1 MDEYFSNELWRA
13 IGGSSVL
20 LLHRYF
26 SVEEN
31 FIRAST
37 RIYIYFFSFFA
48 CNWVISFNIRR
59 NSHGWQSISKSFE
72 IRRRSLIWQAELPL
86 GHGLKVPWKTYLK
99 SRGIQWNC
107 FLRDRSYAPLAFQ
120 PSLVIA
126 IQIKSPW
133 PADKAILVSVISS
146 REFRCCIA
154 IGKKF
159 CESSLWRFTCCLSPV
174 PFIENLVKWI
184 I

>member
-1 MDEYFSNELWRA
+1 M
-13 IGGSSVL
+13 
-20 LLHRYF
+20 
-26 SVEEN
+26 
-31 FIRAST
+31 
-37 RIYIYFFSFFA
+37 
-48 CNWVISFNIRR
+48 ISFNIRR
-59 NSHGWQSISKSFE
+59 SSHGWQSISKSFE

-86 GHGLKVPWKTYLK
+86 GHGLKVPWKNYLK

-154 IGKKF
+154 IGKNSAKVLSDDLLVAYRQF
-159 CESSLWRFTCCLSPV
+159 RLQRILWNG
-174 PFIENLVKWI
+174 NLNRKLHI
-184 I
+184 AR